1 MCYTVVGNYSGGYR
15 IAHKGRQPQSE
26 LRQSIITARKRSLGQ
41 GNVFRSV
48 CQSFCPRRGG
58 LPQGEGIPPGG
69 ICIQGV
75 CLRGPVSRGVFP
87 PQMGYY
93 GIQLTVGGAHP
104 AGMHS
109 CLTIFLQQN
118 CMILK
123 ESGPRKFTAIVK
135 VNNFYYDKNIKLYLN
150 GKRAV

>member
-15 IAHKGRQPQSE
+15 IAHKGRQPRANCANLLLPPANEVWGKVMFSE
-26 LRQSIITARKRSLGQ
+26 ASVSHSVHGGGVCLRGRVYLQ
-41 GNVFRSV
+41 
-48 CQSFCPRRGG
+48 
-58 LPQGEGIPPGG
+58 EGSASR
-69 ICIQGV
+69 GV

-93 GIQLTVGGAHP
+93 GIQLTAGGAHP

-150 GKRAV
+150 GKKAV